1 MNMIE
6 IYYYNINNNYIN
18 MYNLIVIIINFNNKL
33 INYLINDWYEFIY
46 DINLII

>member
-33 INYLINDWYEFIY
+33 INYLIND
-46 DINLII
+46 